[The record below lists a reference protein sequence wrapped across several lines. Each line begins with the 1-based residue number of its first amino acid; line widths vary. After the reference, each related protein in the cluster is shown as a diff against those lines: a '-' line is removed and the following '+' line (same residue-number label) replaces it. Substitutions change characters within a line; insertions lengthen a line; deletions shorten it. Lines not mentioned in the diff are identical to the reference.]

1 MNRFLSLHKASLLAL
16 ALGAGLVVGA
26 PEAKAQL
33 PVGVVACMVAPGIPC
48 ATTLDVNAT
57 TAAVT
62 SGSTAITTQLGYT
75 HTYLTTGASGGP
87 GGVTALLG
95 GINDRLGRMTNFN
108 DETVE
113 NDDMAARQRMY
124 DQKMMDVRGANIPK
138 PSNVRRACVQATAAS
153 GRAGAARGSGG
164 AARAAGAA
172 LSKRYDDNRNEADGF
187 ADAGLNRDRLGVCS
201 QFDVDNLRPGCANRG
216 VGERPNADARLVSL
230 FDGGMSTAASG
241 PVHLSID
248 QKGFEIGQQ
257 VISNV
262 VPTPPKKPLD
272 KEISQSQAGIVYML
286 DYNRFESRAAVAN
299 DALADILAF
308 GVAMNVDGA
317 SVDPDQSA
325 PFLKT
330 WSSNQA
336 DYEAIF
342 GAGNF
347 PAVPSERELL
357 RYAVMKDYASVQD
370 ANELGAISTEELAR
384 RQFAATAVGN
394 RVQLEIL
401 NRLEKQ
407 NALAAALLSQQMDPL
422 TTGQMRSSLSSIS
435 TQRASEQK

>member
-1 MNRFLSLHKASLLAL
+1 
-16 ALGAGLVVGA
+16 
-26 PEAKAQL
+26 
-33 PVGVVACMVAPGIPC
+33 MV
-48 ATTLDVNAT
+48 
-57 TAAVT
+57 
-62 SGSTAITTQLGYT
+62 GYT
-75 HTYLTTGASGGP
+75 HTYLTTGQSGGP
-87 GGVTALLG
+87 GGVVALLG

-113 NDDMAARQRMY
+113 NDDLAARQRIY
-124 DQKMMDVRGANIPK
+124 DQKMMEIRGANLPK

-153 GRAGAARGSGG
+153 GRAGAARASGG

-172 LSKRYDDNRNEADGF
+172 LSKRYDDNRTETEGL

-201 QFDVDNLRPGCANRG
+201 QFDVESMRPGCANRG
-216 VGERPNADARLVSL
+216 VGERPNADARLTSL
-230 FDGGMSTAASG
+230 FDGGMGTAASG
-241 PVHLSID
+241 PVNQSID

-262 VPTPPKKPLD
+262 VPTPPKKTTD
-272 KEISQSQAGIVYML
+272 KETSQSQAGIVYML

-317 SVDPDQSA
+317 SIDADQAA

-330 WSSNQA
+330 WGENRA
-336 DYEAIF
+336 EYEEIF

-347 PAVPSERELL
+347 PAVPSERELV
-357 RYAVMKDYASVQD
+357 RFAVMKDYASVQD
-370 ANELGAISTEELAR
+370 ATELGAIAPEELAR
-384 RQFAATAVGN
+384 RQFAAIAVGN
-394 RVQLEIL
+394 RVNLEIL

-407 NALAAALLSQQMDPL
+407 NALMAAMLSQQMDPL
-422 TTGQMRSSLSSIS
+422 TTGQMRNSLTSIG